1 MWPYKNGVATIIT
14 ANGPEK
20 NTIQWAEDGIN
31 FEVKSHII
39 LPPDAAGLFCE
50 DKYTNTSNGQ
60 GFTWGI
66 SHITQSKS
74 KPWAY
79 MIRFQCDLSQK
90 IDDSKHK
97 RENIRFDEY
106 SRLNSTRRR

>member
-1 MWPYKNGVATIIT
+1 MIT

-39 LPPDAAGLFCE
+39 LPPDVAGLFFK

-60 GFTWGI
+60 GFGEF
-66 SHITQSKS
+66 HILHNLNQN
-74 KPWAY
+74 PGVY
-79 MIRFQCDLSQK
+79 
-90 IDDSKHK
+90 DSPM
-97 RENIRFDEY
+97 
-106 SRLNSTRRR
+106 